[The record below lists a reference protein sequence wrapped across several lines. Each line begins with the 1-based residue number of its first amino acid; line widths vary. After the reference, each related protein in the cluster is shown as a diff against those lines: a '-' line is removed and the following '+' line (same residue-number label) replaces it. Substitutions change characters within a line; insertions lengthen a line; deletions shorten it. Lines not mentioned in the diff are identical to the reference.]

1 MVYDIQIENGIEYY
15 VVHYPDN
22 SDINYDELV
31 KFQNEHEYNKIIIDT
46 IGTFYNHFQLFHNE
60 FGPSMILY
68 SLDKNDNIGYNING
82 KRFTEAQ
89 FIRRLKLKN
98 LNESF
103 L

>member
-60 FGPSMILY
+60 FGPSILF
-68 SLDKNDNIGYNING
+68 NDDNSKGYHING
-82 KRFTEAQ
+82 KRLIENQ
-89 FIRRLKLKN
+89 FIRRSKLKN

>member
-1 MVYDIQIENGIEYY
+1 MVYDIEIENGLEYY

-31 KFQNEHEYNKIIIDT
+31 KFQNEHKYNKVIIDSV
-46 IGTFYNHFQLFHNE
+46 GTFYNHFQLFHNE
-60 FGPSMILY
+60 FGPSMIMDDTNAY
-68 SLDKNDNIGYNING
+68 HING
-82 KRFTEAQ
+82 KRFTETQ

-98 LNESF
+98 LNESS